1 MYKFR
6 ATARVAPT
14 GKIMKEPK
22 ESRKKKKAFEYPD
35 LQEFQELHDYA
46 SLNIIA
52 VIFVFF
58 IMVSAGIIAWI
69 SIFALDKL
77 NMLVRIRHSFMFLQS
92 VIFMAS
98 VVWGTIIAY
107 FASKKFLKPLNN
119 LIRATKII
127 AKGNFKIKLPET
139 SNIGVLR
146 ELIESFNKMAEELGG
161 IEIFRNDFINNFS
174 HEFKTPIVSI
184 KGFAKQ
190 LNQDNL
196 PEEQKKEYIDIII
209 KECERLS
216 DMSSKVLL
224 LTKLENQQIITDKKD
239 YSLDEQIRNCILL
252 LEKQW
257 NKKNIDFNIELEP
270 VIFHGN
276 EEMMSHVWL
285 NLLNN
290 AIKYSLENSEIS
302 VSCREVKKINSGGGI
317 ENITEVKITD
327 SGIGMDEATLKHIF
341 EKFYQGDPARSDSG
355 NGLGLPLVKRIV
367 GLCGGRISVQ
377 SEKNKGTSFYIY
389 LPGKR

>member
-1 MYKFR
+1 
-6 ATARVAPT
+6 
-14 GKIMKEPK
+14 MKESKK
-22 ESRKKKKAFEYPD
+22 EKKERE
-35 LQEFQELHDYA
+35 LQEMQELQELHNYA
-46 SLNIIA
+46 SLNIMA
-52 VIFVFF
+52 VVFVFA
-58 IMVSAGIIAWI
+58 IMVSAGVIAWVSIIAL
-69 SIFALDKL
+69 ARL
-77 NMLVRIRHSFMFLQS
+77 NILMRIRDSLMFMQS

-98 VVWGTIIAY
+98 VILGTIIAY

-119 LIRATKII
+119 LIRAMKIV
-127 AKGNFKIKLPET
+127 AKGNFKVKLPEK
-139 SNIGVLR
+139 SNISVMR
-146 ELIESFNKMAEELGG
+146 ELIESYNKMAEELGG

-190 LNQDNL
+190 LKQDNL
-196 PEEQKKEYIDIII
+196 PDEQKKEYIDIII

-257 NKKNIDFNIELEP
+257 NKKNIDFNIELAP
-270 VIFHGN
+270 ITFHGN

-285 NLLNN
+285 NLLGN
-290 AIKYSLENSEIS
+290 AIKYSRENGEIYI
-302 VSCREVKKINSGGGI
+302 SCRESKKVNSTGSI

-327 SGIGMDEATLKHIF
+327 SGIGMDEKILKHIF
-341 EKFYQGDPARSDSG
+341 EKFYQADAARSDSG

-367 GLCGGRISVQ
+367 SLCGGRISVQ
-377 SEKNKGTSFYIY
+377 SEKDKGTSFYIY
-389 LPGKR
+389 LPGKKM

>member
-1 MYKFR
+1 
-6 ATARVAPT
+6 
-14 GKIMKEPK
+14 MKETK
-22 ESRKKKKAFEYPD
+22 ESRKDKKARE
-35 LQEFQELHDYA
+35 LREMQELQELHDYA

-58 IMVSAGIIAWI
+58 IMFSSGVIAWVSMI
-69 SIFALDKL
+69 ALDKL
-77 NMLVRIRHSFMFLQS
+77 NMLERVRHSIMFLQS
-92 VIFMAS
+92 AMFMAS
-98 VVWGTIIAY
+98 VILGTVIAY

-127 AKGNFKIKLPET
+127 AKGNFKVKLPET
-139 SNIGVLR
+139 SNPAVIR
-146 ELIESFNKMAEELGG
+146 ELIESFNKMTEELGG

-190 LNQDNL
+190 LKQENL

-257 NKKNIDFNIELEP
+257 GKKNIEFNVELDP

-276 EEMMSHVWL
+276 EEMLSHVWL
-285 NLLNN
+285 NLIDN
-290 AIKYSLENSEIS
+290 AIKYSRENGEIS
-302 VSCREVKKINSGGGI
+302 VSCREIKKVSPGGI

-327 SGIGMDEATLKHIF
+327 SGVGMDEKILKHIF
-341 EKFYQGDPARSDSG
+341 EKFYQGDPARGDSG

-377 SEKNKGTSFYIY
+377 SEKDKGTAFYIF
-389 LPGKR
+389 LPGWKK